1 MADFRLAV
9 THLTFEGIQIFGGG
23 VATVTR
29 GHLRSLPR
37 VRAALSRHGIDLS
50 AFFAEVAY
58 TPEHRRWSPDNL
70 EYARGLIAD
79 MDGELGFLPN
89 YTQGG
94 EPWGSW
100 GVPELGGVE
109 NWKVESASGASFL
122 LNVARDHDA
131 TVGYCHDSVFALAP
145 LYASLQAE
153 AYNRARLAAIYVV
166 HATALTHEMPLP
178 NPERLMV
185 ESVAMHWPKVNE
197 SAKLGRISE
206 FMIEHLVRDYGADAS
221 TIVPT
226 GNGVD
231 PADPTFQLR
240 DPATIEAKLAEHGVP
255 TDRDLIFCWG
265 RSVAY
270 KKYDMVLKT
279 AARFK
284 DALHPVLIL
293 SPEYPEMVEL
303 AKELGLSATIITA
316 FDSELVACMLQHER
330 TKVACALAY
339 REPCGLTPSEIRL
352 HARKSGPV
360 VVVSDTGGLPE
371 QVESG
376 VDGFITRQDDVDDV
390 AAAVDKVLGMSEG
403 KLNKVRAAGAETIL
417 SRYTWSTQIL
427 TTLAATVPEVAA
439 AEEAV
444 RAELVSDQRACVG
457 D

>member
-1 MADFRLAV
+1 MGSLRLAV
-9 THLTFEGIQIFGGG
+9 VHLTFEGIQIYGGG

-37 VRAALSRHGIDLS
+37 VKAALAGHGIDLS

-58 TPEHRRWSPDNL
+58 TPKHRRWSPDNQA
-70 EYARGLIAD
+70 EAARLVQEMEGSIAY
-79 MDGELGFLPN
+79 LPN

-100 GVPELGGVE
+100 GVPELGGIE
-109 NWKVESASGASFL
+109 NWKVESASGASFM
-122 LNVARDHDA
+122 LNVARDHDM

-153 AYNRARLAAIYVV
+153 AYNNARLAAIYVV

-185 ESVAMHWPKVNE
+185 ESVAMHWPKVNPM
-197 SAKLGRISE
+197 ARLGRISR
-206 FMIEHLVRDYGADAS
+206 FMTEHLVGDYGADES

-231 PADPTFQLR
+231 PADPIFRLR
-240 DPATIEAKLAEHGVP
+240 DDATIEAKLSGYGIP
-255 TDRDLIFCWG
+255 TDKDLIICWG

-270 KKYDMVLKT
+270 KRYDMVLKA

-284 DALHPVLIL
+284 GRLHPVLVL
-293 SPEYPEMVEL
+293 SPEYPEMNEL
-303 AKELGLSATIITA
+303 AAELGLDATIVVA
-316 FDSELVACMLQHER
+316 FDAELIACLLQWKR

-352 HARKSGPV
+352 HARRSGPV

-371 QVESG
+371 QVADG
-376 VDGFITRQDDVDDV
+376 VDGFITKQDDVDDV
-390 AAAVDKVLGMSEG
+390 ARAIDGILGMSEAEW
-403 KLNKVRAAGAETIL
+403 NKIRRAGAETIL

-427 TTLAATVPEVAA
+427 TTLAATVPEVA
-439 AEEAV
+439 EIEDEV
-444 RAELVSDQRACVG
+444 RAELVAEQRRSVEA
-457 D
+457 